1 MCALLALCI
10 TSCSATG
17 NEQRGRLLP
26 AAQVC
31 ESLLPPKV
39 AGKLDALAGLRE
51 FTQHHPRAIGSFA
64 SRLRGLEASHR
75 GQDDHELCRVTAD
88 VEKSRLFTVAI
99 YFQWFDAKMLN
110 PRSKQRGSKTTP
122 YPLGVHGEAYDFG
135 ATIYFSCPLGKPTSD
150 GKLLRAGLWT
160 ANTKLTGQAG
170 RNARITIL
178 NAAARKIAR
187 QLDCLDTANLP
198 ETFHKVT

>member
-10 TSCSATG
+10 TSCSGSG
-17 NEQRGRLLP
+17 NEQRGKLLP
-26 AAQVC
+26 AAKVC
-31 ESLLPPKV
+31 ESLLPTKV
-39 AGKLDALAGLRE
+39 AGELDALAGLRE
-51 FTQHHPRAIGSFA
+51 FTQRHPKAIESFV
-64 SRLRGLEASHR
+64 SRLRGLEASQR

-88 VEKSRLFTVAI
+88 IEKSRLFTVAI

-110 PRSKQRGSKTTP
+110 PPPKQRGSKTTP
-122 YPLGVHGEAYDFG
+122 YPLGVRSEAYDFG
-135 ATIYFSCPLGKPTSD
+135 ATIYFSCPLSKPTPD

-187 QLDCLDTANLP
+187 QLGCLDTANLP
-198 ETFHKVT
+198 EKFHKVT